1 MASPYITFSSQDI
14 ANLVTYRKNPN
25 SVLNAHRVFNQ
36 MGQGC
41 SQHLR
46 EDSWPAF
53 SSSLF
58 PFFPRRGGWGPEQHW
73 TVTRVRRVLIP
84 GLKAGVWQTSI
95 HGTSKTN
102 IGPSWRQGAHNGA
115 SRWKL
120 CDAAPKSPDPDTE
133 DLSVS
138 TQLCHLLWLSLLSM
152 PVFALWMSQAIE
164 NYIPLFCYFSLF
176 SIIYPPR

>member
-1 MASPYITFSSQDI
+1 MLTVSSTRWARAVVNTWEKTPGQLSPHLSFLSS
-14 ANLVTYRKNPN
+14 
-25 SVLNAHRVFNQ
+25 
-36 MGQGC
+36 
-41 SQHLR
+41 
-46 EDSWPAF
+46 
-53 SSSLF
+53 
-58 PFFPRRGGWGPEQHW
+58 PRRGGWGPEQHW